1 MSEQNPPLDERGR
14 AVRNSSDRAA
24 KNVVP
29 VSPPEDL
36 VRHRPVPRAEL
47 QSEEARVV
55 PGLCEVAT
63 VEPGE
68 SVHGERANFTGLVI
82 GVIEADLCN

>member
-1 MSEQNPPLDERGR
+1 MPKQNPPLDERGR

-47 QSEEARVV
+47 ESEEAGVV
-55 PGLCEVAT
+55 PRLSQIAA
-63 VEPGE
+63 VEPEPIDGGRLPHIPTQGQI
-68 SVHGERANFTGLVI
+68 STNFY
-82 GVIEADLCN
+82 